1 MKVDIFLAQHA
12 VFTFDE
18 IFAFLAKDKDP
29 QPKNST
35 IYNLLTY
42 HQKQGHIARVRKGLY
57 TSVPKGVLPGQCP
70 IDPFLIAS
78 KMADDAILGYC
89 TALDLFGKLHTV
101 RNEFIYISKK
111 RETKSFLFRDVQY
124 KAVSIPTAL
133 KKAHQEQ
140 FGVQSVDRLGQKIR
154 VTSLERT
161 LVDILDRPHLCGS
174 WEEIWRSLENIE
186 YFDIDQVLKYALLL
200 SKRTTIAKL
209 GVFFDA
215 HRDRLMIPDGYFEQL
230 LMHRPQKPF
239 YLIPNQKIPQKMVAK
254 WNVIVPLSLLN
265 REWEEPHE
273 NI

>member
-1 MKVDIFLAQHA
+1 MKVDIFFAQHT

-18 IFAFLAKDKDP
+18 IFSFLSNDKDS
-29 QPKNST
+29 QSKNST
-35 IYNLLTY
+35 IYNLLAY
-42 HQKQGHIARVRKGLY
+42 HQTQGHIVRIRKGLY
-57 TSVPKGVLPGQCP
+57 YSVPKGILPGHCP

-78 KMADDAILGYC
+78 KMADDAVLGYR

-101 RNEFIYISKK
+101 CNEFIYISKK
-111 RETKSFLFRDVQY
+111 RETKPFIFKDVQY

-133 KKAHQEQ
+133 KKSRNEQ
-140 FGVQSVDRLGQKIR
+140 FGVQSADKLGQKIR

-161 LVDILDRPHLCGS
+161 LVDILDRPNLCGS

-186 YFDIDQVLKYALLL
+186 YFDMDQVLKYALLL

-209 GVFFDA
+209 GFFLDA
-215 HRDRLMIPDGYFEQL
+215 HRDRLMIPDAYFKQL
-230 LMHRPQKPF
+230 LIHRPNKPF
-239 YLIPNQKIPQKMVAK
+239 YLLPNQKIHQKMLAK
-254 WNVIVPLSLLN
+254 WNLIVPLSLLS